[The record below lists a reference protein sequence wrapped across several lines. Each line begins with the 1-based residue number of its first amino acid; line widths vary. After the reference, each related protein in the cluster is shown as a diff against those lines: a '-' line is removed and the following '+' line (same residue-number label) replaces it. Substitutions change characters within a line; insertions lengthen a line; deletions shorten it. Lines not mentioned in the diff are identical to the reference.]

1 MSLDD
6 PCEEPLLQLVLV
18 VGTLVVVVLLG
29 LVVSLVDVVIIVVG
43 SPWSLLLLEQLSSP
57 DIVGVD
63 VNDDDFDDDFDDDD
77 DDDDDVDDDG
87 DGDSDDSDDATEHFR
102 M

>member
-1 MSLDD
+1 MKLVALESSPWMKPVALESSPWIELALLLSMLFSVREMTGIRPLLVQSSLRLPWFCGRMSLDD

-43 SPWSLLLLEQLSSP
+43 SP
-57 DIVGVD
+57 
-63 VNDDDFDDDFDDDD
+63 
-77 DDDDDVDDDG
+77 
-87 DGDSDDSDDATEHFR
+87 
-102 M
+102 